1 MGGHNCQPMPRH
13 LSLLTKVTTTDG
25 DVGVY
30 QRVITLTFKDE
41 LSKEAITNYLQPV
54 IKEQGE
60 AYGLIA
66 MTCARIN
73 QLSVVDTY
81 YWPDYDTFEK
91 AKNEYAGKFVEA
103 TRKAG
108 AKVDIKEAYVYR
120 AWFDG
125 TEDMKSLT
133 NF

>member
-1 MGGHNCQPMPRH
+1 MGDHNCQPMPRH
-13 LSLLTKVTTTDG
+13 LSLPTKATTTDG

-73 QLSVVDTY
+73 DLSVVDTY

-125 TEDMKSLT
+125 TDDMKSLT

>member
-1 MGGHNCQPMPRH
+1 M
-13 LSLLTKVTTTDG
+13 DG
-25 DVGVY
+25 DGGVY
-30 QRVITLTFKDE
+30 QRIVTLTFKDE
-41 LSKEAITNYLQPV
+41 LSKDAITDYLQPV

-66 MTCARIN
+66 MTCARVN
-73 QLSVVDTY
+73 ELSVVDTY

-91 AKNEYAGKFVEA
+91 AKNEYAAKFVVA
-103 TRKAG
+103 TRNAG

-125 TEDMKSLT
+125 TDDMKSLT

>member
-1 MGGHNCQPMPRH
+1 MPRH
-13 LSLLTKVTTTDG
+13 LSLLTKPTSTDG
-25 DVGVY
+25 DIGVY

-73 QLSVVDTY
+73 ELSVVDTY
-81 YWPDYDTFEK
+81 YWPDYRSEESTM
-91 AKNEYAGKFVEA
+91 
-103 TRKAG
+103 RKECG
-108 AKVDIKEAYVYR
+108 YLVSPYP
-120 AWFDG
+120 
-125 TEDMKSLT
+125 
-133 NF
+133 

>member
-1 MGGHNCQPMPRH
+1 M
-13 LSLLTKVTTTDG
+13 
-25 DVGVY
+25 Y

-66 MTCARIN
+66 MTCTRIN
-73 QLSVVDTY
+73 DLSVVDTY

-91 AKNEYAGKFVEA
+91 AKNEYAGELVEA

-120 AWFDG
+120 VWFDG
-125 TEDMKSLT
+125 TDDMKALT

>member
-1 MGGHNCQPMPRH
+1 M
-13 LSLLTKVTTTDG
+13 
-25 DVGVY
+25 Y

-60 AYGLIA
+60 A
-66 MTCARIN
+66 
-73 QLSVVDTY
+73 
-81 YWPDYDTFEK
+81 
-91 AKNEYAGKFVEA
+91 

-125 TEDMKSLT
+125 TDDMKSLT